1 LGGHNVNDEC
11 RKFFFHYKF
20 DKRKESADDTRYKG
34 NRSLWG
40 TVGTAIKEY
49 GLTYNEVLWE
59 MSYVNLMLIFAD
71 APFYEPEDKLDPKG
85 KPIKT
90 VAEAETPEELL
101 NFLK

>member
-1 LGGHNVNDEC
+1 
-11 RKFFFHYKF
+11 
-20 DKRKESADDTRYKG
+20 
-34 NRSLWG
+34 
-40 TVGTAIKEY
+40 
-49 GLTYNEVLWE
+49 